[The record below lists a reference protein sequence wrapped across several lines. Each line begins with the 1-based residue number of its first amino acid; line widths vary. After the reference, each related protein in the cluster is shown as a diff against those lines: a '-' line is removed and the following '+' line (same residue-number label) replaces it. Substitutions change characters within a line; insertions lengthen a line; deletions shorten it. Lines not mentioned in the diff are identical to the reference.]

1 MNKFALLGK
10 LAKRESW
17 GERGVMTVQG
27 RIFIA
32 RHGETVFNLAG
43 RMQGDKTD
51 TPLTRR
57 GFAQAEAMGKGLAE
71 WLGTKQSLQLWSS
84 PSGRALQTLAIITE
98 HIGHDWH
105 EASHDARLQEIDV
118 GSWAGRTY
126 TEIATEHGADFID
139 RDAGLFNIRPT
150 GGEWYDEIA
159 VRLSDWIN
167 DTASNHGDRLVL
179 MHGMS
184 SRVLR
189 GLLLGLPVDP
199 LWKAPIA
206 ESLPQGTMVMIGGG
220 TEKIITLGGAE

>member
-1 MNKFALLGK
+1 
-10 LAKRESW
+10 
-17 GERGVMTVQG
+17 MTLQG

-57 GFAQAEAMGKGLAE
+57 GFAQADAMGKGLAE
-71 WLGTKQSLQLWSS
+71 WLGTNQSLHLWSS
-84 PSGRALQTLAIITE
+84 PSGRALQTLAIVAE

-105 EASHDARLQEIDV
+105 DAVHDSRLHEINV
-118 GSWAGRTY
+118 GEWAGRNY
-126 TEIATEHGADFID
+126 AEIASEMGRDFVD
-139 RDAGLFNIRPT
+139 RDAGLFNVRPP

-159 VRLSDWIN
+159 TRLTSWIN
-167 DTASNHGDRLVL
+167 DTASIRGDRLVI

-184 SRVLR
+184 ARVLR
-189 GLLLGLPVDP
+189 GVLLDLPIDP

-206 ESLPQGTMVMIGGG
+206 DNLPQGSMVMIGGG
-220 TEKIITLGGAE
+220 EEKIITMGLGSAQQ